1 MQKSWSNGDFG
12 DSGDSGDFLKT
23 FKNIGKIP
31 EGDILVTADIV
42 GFYPNIPHGV
52 GLEELRK

>member
-1 MQKSWSNGDFG
+1 MQKSWSNVE
-12 DSGDSGDFLKT
+12 DSGDFLKT

-42 GFYPNIPHGV
+42 GFYPKIPHGV